1 MAYVT
6 KTVLLN
12 SDEWTVVTN
21 KVALLQFNDDMTMAL
36 GTAAAPNDPIGFSMS
51 RNEKYVNAADGIVIW
66 AKAKAGGT
74 GTESVRV
81 AEDS

>member
-1 MAYVT
+1 MAMTT
-6 KTVLLN
+6 KTVMIG
-12 SDEWTVVTN
+12 SEWTAVTN

-36 GTAAAPNDPIGFSMS
+36 GTATAPNDPVGFSMS

>member
-1 MAYVT
+1 MTT
-6 KTVLLN
+6 KTVMIG
-12 SDEWTVVTN
+12 SEWTAVTN

-36 GTAAAPNDPIGFSMS
+36 GTAAAPSDPIGFSMA
-51 RNEKYVNAADGIVIW
+51 RNEKYISTVDGIVVW

>member
-1 MAYVT
+1 MAMTT
-6 KTVLLN
+6 KTVMIGN
-12 SDEWTVVTN
+12 EWTVVTN

-36 GTAAAPNDPIGFSMS
+36 GTAAAPSDPVGFSMS
-51 RNEKYVNAADGIVIW
+51 RNEKYVNAADGVVIW
-66 AKAKAGGT
+66 AKAKGGGT

>member
-1 MAYVT
+1 MAMTT
-6 KTVLLN
+6 KTVMIG
-12 SDEWTVVTN
+12 SEWTVVTN

-36 GTAAAPNDPIGFSMS
+36 GTTVAPSDPVGFSMS
-51 RNEKYVNAADGIVIW
+51 RNEKYVNATDVVVIW

>member
-1 MAYVT
+1 MTT
-6 KTVLLN
+6 KTVMIGN
-12 SDEWTVVTN
+12 EWTAVTN

-36 GTAAAPNDPIGFSMS
+36 GTAAAPNDQVGFSIS
-51 RNEKYVNAADGIVIW
+51 RNEKYVNAADGVVIW

>member
-1 MAYVT
+1 MAMTT
-6 KTVLLN
+6 KTVMIG
-12 SDEWTVVTN
+12 SEWTVVTN

-36 GTAAAPNDPIGFSMS
+36 GTAVAPSDPVGFSMS

-66 AKAKAGGT
+66 AKAKSGGT

-81 AEDS
+81 AEGS

>member
-1 MAYVT
+1 MAMVT
-6 KTVLLN
+6 RTVPI
-12 SDEWTVVTN
+12 SATWTLVTT

-36 GTAAAPNDPIGFSMS
+36 GTTVAPSDPVGFFMS
-51 RNEKYVNAADGIVIW
+51 RNEKYVNAADGVVIW
-66 AKAKAGGT
+66 AKAKGGGT